1 MNKNYDAV
9 LFDFDGTT
17 ADTGEGIFE
26 SAQYAV
32 KALGR
37 EPLSEKQLRAF
48 IGPPIYNSFKEML
61 DLTDG
66 QTEFAAVKYRE
77 CYAEGALFRLKFYDG
92 IPELLKTLRE
102 NGIKTAV
109 ASAKPCK
116 FIERILEHFGLTDSF
131 DYLACPVGD
140 DKPET
145 KCELITRA
153 TEFFG
158 VEKSRVLMVG
168 DREFDIT
175 GANEAGVDSVG
186 ALYGYSKTG
195 ELEAAG
201 ATFLAETVKDIER
214 IIFS

>member
-1 MNKNYDAV
+1 MNKSYDAV
-9 LFDFDGTT
+9 LFDFDGTV

-32 KALGR
+32 KALGK
-37 EPLSEKQLRAF
+37 EPLNEKQLRSF
-48 IGPPIYNSFKEML
+48 IGPPIYDSFKKML

-66 QTEFAAVKYRE
+66 QTEFAAMKYRE

-92 IPELLKTLRE
+92 IPELLGTLRKS
-102 NGIKTAV
+102 GVKTAV

-116 FIERILEHFGLTDSF
+116 FIERILGHFDMTDSF
-131 DYLACPVGD
+131 DYISCPAGD

-153 TEFFG
+153 SEFFG
-158 VEKSRVLMVG
+158 IEKSRVLMVG
-168 DREFDIT
+168 DREFDIK

-195 ELEAAG
+195 ELKAAG
-201 ATFLAETVKDIER
+201 ATFLAETAEDIER